1 MNKKIVV
8 QALAALFILAVGL
21 AAARW
26 LISNPP
32 RAERKQTEPSL
43 PLVRVMEA
51 EPVSY
56 RVDVSAMGTVVASR
70 EVALYPEVTGRII
83 EQSPR
88 LVPGGLF
95 REGETILRI
104 DARDYRIAVKQQ
116 EAALENARLELK
128 LEKGR
133 KVIAE
138 REWKLLADEIPATAE
153 NRALA
158 LREPQQ
164 KSAAVSLEAAEAALE
179 LAELNLERTAIRAP
193 FNAIVQ
199 EELVD
204 VGLRVSPQ
212 TRLATLIGTDSFW
225 VQVSVPVDRLR
236 WIVFPRDGEPSPLD
250 VRITQELGPDDRIE
264 LKGRLLRLLGDL
276 DPAGRMARV
285 LVSVEDPLGLKD
297 GPGQERPGLMLGA
310 YVRVEIQGK
319 RLRDVFVLPRTAV
332 REGARVWILDPED
345 RLRFR
350 DVKILWRTEDEV
362 VISQGLTK
370 GERVVL
376 TRLASPVPGMSL
388 QVRKEPAENAQKKNT
403 PETVLEGG
411 EPIADG

>member
-104 DARDYRIAVKQQ
+104 DDRDYRIAVKQQ

-285 LVSVEDPLGLKD
+285 LVSIEDPLRLKD
-297 GPGQERPGLMLGA
+297 GPATGRPGLMLGA

-319 RLRDVFVLPRTAV
+319 SLRDVFVLPRTAV
-332 REGARVWILDPED
+332 REGARVWVLDPED

-350 DVKILWRTEDEV
+350 EVKILWRTEDEV
-362 VISQGLTK
+362 VVSQGLKK

-376 TRLASPVPGMSL
+376 TRVVSPIPGTKL
-388 QVRKEPAENAQKKNT
+388 RVRAEPK
-403 PETVLEGG
+403 G
-411 EPIADG
+411 